1 MKEVRRE
8 MPSDDPGFAYRQ
20 LITEFLD
27 IRAVRGEHE
36 GYPAIEGELI
46 ADGAGVLAER
56 KLLVF
61 VRAVLCEWPE
71 GSGVKAAPS
80 LWFLICKDGH
90 APEAFVG
97 SFAVETDL
105 VLEALQNIDPAGG
118 DLQIPLPAVE
128 AREPGIDSVVAG
140 GPLHLHISSTRIES
154 AAGEPKR
161 KPPAAGIRFAVKRVE
176 KERKRPSGYSFAM
189 AGLTPFLALDA
200 AMVQY
205 SGLSS
210 FALELE
216 ELRQEIEGTPGQ

>member
-8 MPSDDPGFAYRQ
+8 TPSDDPGAAYRQ
-20 LITEFLD
+20 LNTEFLD

-36 GYPAIEGELI
+36 GYPAFEGELT
-46 ADGAGVLAER
+46 AGGARILAER

-71 GSGVKAAPS
+71 DSGVKAAPS
-80 LWFLICKDGH
+80 LWFLVCKDGH
-90 APEAFVG
+90 APEAFVD
-97 SFAVETDL
+97 SFAVETEL

-128 AREPGIDSVVAG
+128 AREPGINSVVAG
-140 GPLHLHISSTRIES
+140 GPLYLHISSTRIEP
-154 AAGEPKR
+154 AAGEPER
-161 KPPAAGIRFAVKRVE
+161 RPAAGIRFAVEGGVE
-176 KERKRPSGYSFAM
+176 KERKRPPGYSFAM

-205 SGLSS
+205 SGLTS

-216 ELRQEIEGTPGQ
+216 ELRQETERTPEG